1 MKKLILI
8 LMISSLFADEAQI
21 VGEII
26 ITQKS
31 KVEVYTALF

>member
-8 LMISSLFADEAQI
+8 LMVGSLLADE
-21 VGEII
+21 
-26 ITQKS
+26 TQTAEVININKKS